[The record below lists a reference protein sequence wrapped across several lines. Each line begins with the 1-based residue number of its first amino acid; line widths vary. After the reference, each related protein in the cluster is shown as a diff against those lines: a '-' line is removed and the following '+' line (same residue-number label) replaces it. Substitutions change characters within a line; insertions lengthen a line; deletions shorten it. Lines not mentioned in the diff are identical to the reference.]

1 MTKNRKPNLP
11 NMAAKSH
18 RDNDIDAKLKGKYH
32 GKSIHIIG
40 CGPSAMMFAGN
51 ADEPVI
57 VLNAAAKYWP
67 DADVHLAV
75 ENNIWMFDWAVN
87 DPAFRGI
94 TVLSVDCARSAPVDA
109 YGSGWWRRVVWTH
122 RANWKKT
129 YSIFERGN
137 GLFRVGGF
145 GGSALC
151 AIHLAMIMGGGGTK
165 VHTWGTEFYFP
176 NGEQHF
182 YGDKPYVKTD
192 DIVSLVDFEIVDG
205 EPVTGAGKY
214 QSTSFFVGCSC
225 AIRKVVKHH
234 GVELIDHSGGL
245 LNPAEMK

>member
-1 MTKNRKPNLP
+1 LKNI
-11 NMAAKSH
+11 AQASH
-18 RDNDIDAKLKGKYH
+18 RNNLLDATLQGKYI
-32 GKSIHIIG
+32 GQDIHIIG
-40 CGPSAMMFAGN
+40 SGPSATRFKDYDATN
-51 ADEPVI
+51 DVVI
-57 VLNAAAKYWP
+57 VLNAAAKYFP

-75 ENNIWMFDWAVN
+75 ENNVWLFDWSIN
-87 DPAFRGI
+87 DPPFRGI
-94 TVLSVDCARSAPVDA
+94 TVLSVDCAESAPVDA
-109 YGSGWWRRVVWTH
+109 YSPGFWNRVLWCH
-122 RANWKKT
+122 RANWKKNL
-129 YSIFERGN
+129 SIRERGM

-145 GGSALC
+145 GGSSLC
-151 AIHLAMIMGGGGTK
+151 AIHLACIMGASK
-165 VHTWGTEFYFP
+165 LHTWGTEFYFP